1 LLNAPPDGNHLIRL
15 EHINVAVLA
24 NRFSKVDDP
33 LTLAVGPFSAALQSR
48 LDQLKTAS
56 PDAQPPAG
64 LAAAMANQLN
74 EALRLPGLDQ
84 KIDDSK
90 VMQETKAALSK
101 QPHGIDL
108 LRFNRALLSEAYPDE
123 ITPLS
128 HSFYSHLL
136 IKALGR
142 LRKHPS

>member
-1 LLNAPPDGNHLIRL
+1 MLNAPPDGTHLIRL

-24 NRFSKVDDP
+24 NRFNKVDNP
-33 LTLAVGPFSAALQSR
+33 LTQTVGPFSAALQSR

-64 LAAAMANQLN
+64 LAAAVANQLN
-74 EALRLPGLDQ
+74 EALSLPGLDQ

-90 VMQETKAALSK
+90 VIQETKAARSK
-101 QPHGIDL
+101 QPHGNDL

-128 HSFYSHLL
+128 HSFYSPPS

-142 LRKHPS
+142 PGKHPS